1 MTRVCRFLSS
11 ATVIVTAL
19 LAAPQTSLADTGD
32 RAAAAEDLFQ
42 RGKSRMTEGNFTA
55 ACPLLAESYRLD
67 PAGGTLQNLAIC
79 YESLG
84 QWATAYARFQELRT
98 LSKNAERPR
107 PDRVKLAEE
116 HIEKLTPRLT
126 RIVVVMD
133 GHDVRDAASE
143 EVDVDGVTYQKASWS
158 TGIAA
163 DPGSHE
169 LVVRARGKQPFR
181 STVQVPQTG
190 GEQRVVVPA
199 LAEEPAG
206 GSPIVDV
213 GPGPR
218 PSVSD
223 EPAAAT
229 RKRHTIGYV
238 VGGVGFAAL
247 AAGAVF
253 GVLTIT
259 TNSKA
264 KDKCSR
270 DTNPGANA
278 NDFDA
283 NGRCFVDSDAWKDS
297 NATKDDARTFANVAN
312 VLVPVGVVAVGVGAW
327 LALTKSSPSTSKGA
341 SIRVSPSLGGALL
354 EGTF

>member
-1 MTRVCRFLSS
+1 MTRVCRFVSS
-11 ATVIVTAL
+11 AAVIVTAL
-19 LAAPQTSLADTGD
+19 VAVPQTSFADPGD

-84 QWATAYARFQELRT
+84 KWATAYARFQELRT

-107 PDRVKLAEE
+107 LDRVKLAEE
-116 HIEKLTPRLT
+116 HIEKLGPRLT
-126 RIVVVMD
+126 RIVVVMED
-133 GHDVRDAASE
+133 HGAQ

-169 LVVRARGKQPFR
+169 LVVRGNGKQPFH
-181 STVQVPQTG
+181 STVQIGQTG

-199 LAEEPAG
+199 LADEVLVAGPVTPPSAEQPAANA
-206 GSPIVDV
+206 DD
-213 GPGPR
+213 
-218 PSVSD
+218 SV
-223 EPAAAT
+223 AAT

-238 VGGVGFAAL
+238 VGGVGVAVL

-259 TNSKA
+259 TNAKA

-278 NDFDA
+278 TEFDA
-283 NGRCFVDSDAWKDS
+283 SGRCFVDSDPWKDS
-297 NATKDDARTFANVAN
+297 NAMKDDARTFANIAN
-312 VLVPVGVVAVGVGAW
+312 VLVPVGVVGLGVGAW
-327 LALTKSSPSTSKGA
+327 LALTKSNSSQPAKGA
-341 SIRVSPSLGGALL
+341 SIRISPSLGGASL

>member
-19 LAAPQTSLADTGD
+19 FAAPQTSLAEPGD

-67 PAGGTLQNLAIC
+67 PAGGTLQNLAVC

-84 QWATAYARFQELRT
+84 RWATAYARFQELRT

-133 GHDVRDAASE
+133 AQHPDEAPNA

-169 LVVRARGKQPFR
+169 LVVHATGKQRFR
-181 STVQVPQTG
+181 SVVEVPQTG

-199 LAEEPAG
+199 LADEPPNVK
-206 GSPIVDV
+206 SVVEV
-213 GPGPR
+213 GPETPAPGGG
-218 PSVSD
+218 D
-223 EPAAAT
+223 TAAAT
-229 RKRHTIGYV
+229 RKRHMVGYV
-238 VGGVGFAAL
+238 VGGVGLAAL

-253 GVLTIT
+253 GVLTVT

-283 NGRCFVDSDAWKDS
+283 SGRCFVDSDAWRDS

-312 VLVPVGVVAVGVGAW
+312 VLVPVGIVGLGVGAW

-341 SIRVSPSLGGALL
+341 SIRISPSLGGALL